1 MARKKKYAEGGL
13 VVDERDLS
21 SAVGPQSPSFSG
33 AGVELEA
40 AARRGEA
47 VREAM
52 RRNASKVADAPK
64 RMSFNEAFAAARRRG
79 DKTFS
84 WNGGSYGTKL
94 KGEDAPAPAKRAT
107 EPAPAKREAPARAA
121 APAPTKRAADPT
133 SAKRA
138 ADPTPDRAPTPRA
151 TVGLSNSPRLKAAID
166 SYVSTVSK
174 ERAAAR
180 SANQAKVESLLRAGR
195 PTAARAYA
203 AIAEGADFDAARRR
217 VNPPK
222 PTPPRSRAV
231 DDKVGLMLQR
241 PPPLLR
247 MKTGGSVKKP
257 TATKLVRKK

>member
-13 VVDERDLS
+13 VVDERDLA

-40 AARRGEA
+40 AARRGEVA
-47 VREAM
+47 REAM
-52 RRNASKVADAPK
+52 RRNASKVADVPK

-94 KGEDAPAPAKRAT
+94 KGEDTPAPAKRAS
-107 EPAPAKREAPARAA
+107 EPAPAKRASEPAPA
-121 APAPTKRAADPT
+121 KR
-133 SAKRA
+133 
-138 ADPTPDRAPTPRA
+138 ADPTPARAPASAKRA

-166 SYVSTVSK
+166 GYVSTVSK

-203 AIAEGADFDAARRR
+203 AIAEGADIEAARRR

-247 MKTGGSVKKP
+247 MKAGGPVKKP